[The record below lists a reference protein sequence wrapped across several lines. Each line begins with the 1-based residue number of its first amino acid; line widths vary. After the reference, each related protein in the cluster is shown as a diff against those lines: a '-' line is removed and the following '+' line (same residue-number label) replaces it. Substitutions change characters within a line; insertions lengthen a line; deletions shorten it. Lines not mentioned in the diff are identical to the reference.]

1 MAIFDF
7 RGRAAR
13 QRRAAPSRASA
24 PKPIA
29 AVDELVGAFDGRELW
44 PAEPT
49 GLDGLEGLEG
59 PSALQSPRSIAS

>member
-7 RGRAAR
+7 RGPMPENGGSTVTRLT
-13 QRRAAPSRASA
+13 

-29 AVDELVGAFDGRELW
+29 AVDEVVGVFDGRELW